1 MAEAYYSKASTIFTS
16 KPPPVFTFLL
26 LLVLCI
32 LGFYTLHYPHPA
44 PSLSNPE
51 AALRY
56 RQIFLSSA
64 TNSTLASYLRALTQH
79 PHIAG
84 TKASLDTVNYVLSK
98 FMDLDLETRTAN
110 YTALLSYPVH
120 SSLSAH
126 FSNGTVVD
134 IPLAELAESANV
146 VRPYHAYSPSGSAH
160 AKVAFVNHGTDEDY
174 RALGKLGVNVS
185 GCVVIARKGG
195 LPRGVM
201 VRKAETQGASAVLL
215 YTEGDMFKKGFER
228 GTVMSGVGDPLSPG
242 WAGVDGGERL
252 HSEDSEVL
260 KRFPRIPSMPLSAE
274 AAEFILGSLGGAQS
288 PPGWPTGVGVGP
300 GPTMLNFTYQV
311 GAMCISVLA

>member
-1 MAEAYYSKASTIFTS
+1 M
-16 KPPPVFTFLL
+16 
-26 LLVLCI
+26 
-32 LGFYTLHYPHPA
+32 
-44 PSLSNPE
+44 
-51 AALRY
+51 
-56 RQIFLSSA
+56 
-64 TNSTLASYLRALTQH
+64 
-79 PHIAG
+79 
-84 TKASLDTVNYVLSK
+84 
-98 FMDLDLETRTAN
+98 
-110 YTALLSYPVH
+110 
-120 SSLSAH
+120 
-126 FSNGTVVD
+126 
-134 IPLAELAESANV
+134 
-146 VRPYHAYSPSGSAH
+146 
-160 AKVAFVNHGTDEDY
+160 NHGTDEDY
-174 RALGKLGVNVS
+174 RTLGKLGVNVS

-215 YTEGDMFKKGFER
+215 YAEGDMFKKGFER

-311 GAMCISVLA
+311 GAMCIYVLA